1 MPQAAGAG
9 LPVYIRAVIGRA
21 VRGSGGME
29 LPLLT
34 DLYQFTMAYGYWRS
48 GRHREAAEFELFFRD
63 APFGGGFTLFCGLE
77 ETLRFLRD
85 FRFSRADLQYL
96 ASVLPP
102 SVDRG
107 FFEYLETVDASEVSL
122 ASFPEG
128 SVVFPREPLMKV
140 QGPLLVVQL
149 LETTLLC
156 LVNYASLVATN
167 AARFRLAVGPN
178 KKLLEMGLRRAQGPD
193 GGLSASKYSYIGGF
207 DSTSNVLAGQRFNIP
222 VAGTVAHS
230 YVASF
235 SSMDEVQHLVLL
247 PAGGEGAG
255 GQDTDFLSL
264 SQSWLQKVC
273 HLLQIPPGSTHPGEL
288 AAFVSYATAFPLNFL
303 VVVDTYSVMM
313 SGIPNFCA
321 VVLALQ
327 ELGYKAVGVRLD
339 SGDLARQ
346 SVEIRKIFQL
356 CAERLE
362 APSFQTL
369 SIAVSNNISEKS
381 VKTLTQSENE
391 INVIGV
397 GTHLVTCPLQ
407 PSLGCVYKL
416 VQVNDQPRMKISED
430 QEKST
435 IPGSKAVYRL
445 YDRTNQP
452 LLDLMTL
459 EDEPPPELG
468 KEVKVYELGRSTEN
482 ECVTPIRAEHLHR
495 TYFQHTQLLQPL
507 PTIAD
512 IRSYAQKSLTS
523 LHPQQQQLDE
533 PQPYRVAVSEKLH
546 GLLSALWRSSR
557 QLQ

>member
-1 MPQAAGAG
+1 
-9 LPVYIRAVIGRA
+9 
-21 VRGSGGME
+21 ME

-63 APFGGGFTLFCGLE
+63 APFSGGFTLFCGLE

-140 QGPLLVVQL
+140 RGPLLVVQL

-167 AARFRLAVGPN
+167 AARFRLAVGPD

-207 DSTSNVLAGQRFNIP
+207 DCTSNVLAGQRFNIP

-235 SSMDEVQHLVLL
+235 SSTDEVQHLVLR
-247 PAGGEGAG
+247 PAG
-255 GQDTDFLSL
+255 GQDTGVDFLSL

-288 AAFVSYATAFPLNFL
+288 AAFVSYAIAFPLNFL

-327 ELGYKAVGVRLD
+327 ELGYRAVGVRLD

-362 APSFQTL
+362 APSFRTL

-381 VKTLTQSENE
+381 VKTLTQSDNE

-416 VQVNDQPRMKISED
+416 VQVNDQPRIKISED

-445 YDRTNQP
+445 YDRSDQP

-482 ECVTPIRAEHLHR
+482 ECVTPIRAKPLHR
-495 TYFQHTQLLQPL
+495 TYFHHAQLLQPL
-507 PTIAD
+507 PTITD
-512 IRSYAQKSLTS
+512 IRCYAQRSLSS
-523 LHPQQQQLDE
+523 LHPQQRQLDE
-533 PQPYRVAVSEKLH
+533 PRPYRVAVSEKLH
-546 GLLSALWRSSR
+546 GLLSALRRSSR
-557 QLQ
+557 HLQ